1 MITKMINVNKKSK
14 KHISVYGI
22 IVGAMLG
29 IYSFAIIFILFWGF
43 MVSMK
48 SQVEF
53 FTNAYPWFKKPI
65 EFKYIQALTS
75 FRVQFNVDGF
85 GNAYMNLG
93 GMFVNSLL
101 YAAGCALVSTLSPL
115 VMAYVSSKYKYRIS
129 NFIPKVVVTA
139 MVVPIVGSAAATL
152 EIVRALKVY
161 DTYIGVLM
169 LKAGFTSVYFL
180 VFYSAFQTLSW
191 EYAEAAFVDGAS
203 HVRVMFG
210 IMLPLVKPIIFSVF
224 LVFFVQYWN
233 DYSTLLMFYPSRP
246 TAALGLFYFNRDTR
260 TNANETMLLTG
271 CILITIPVIILFSIF
286 GEKLMGNISMGGIKG

>member
-210 IMLPLVKPIIFSVF
+210 IMLPLVKPIIFSV
-224 LVFFVQYWN
+224 
-233 DYSTLLMFYPSRP
+233 
-246 TAALGLFYFNRDTR
+246 
-260 TNANETMLLTG
+260 
-271 CILITIPVIILFSIF
+271 
-286 GEKLMGNISMGGIKG
+286 